1 MVVAVKFHE
10 DQYYTNS
17 HYSFIGGIQLH
28 EFNFMEVQ
36 FAKLLDFTFFVT
48 KECFGKYWKELTAS
62 CGEPEG

>member
-1 MVVAVKFHE
+1 M
-10 DQYYTNS
+10 
-17 HYSFIGGIQLH
+17 H